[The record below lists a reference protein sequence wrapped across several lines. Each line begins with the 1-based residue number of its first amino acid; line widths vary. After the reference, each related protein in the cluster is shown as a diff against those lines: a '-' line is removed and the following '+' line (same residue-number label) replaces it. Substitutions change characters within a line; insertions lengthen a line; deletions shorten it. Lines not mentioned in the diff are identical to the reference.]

1 MHRTLLAGLFALT
14 LPAIAAAGGL
24 TVRFVEGAPTDRF
37 EIVNATGCET
47 GALQV
52 QIDLTN
58 SAGALIFDTTGTGAG
73 VSVFQPF
80 RVTEGPL
87 ALASGT
93 VRDGDRVLVVALDG
107 LAAGQKAAFTID
119 VDDTLVGSDQTRV
132 MGGELAGAKVA
143 VNLGGEAAEAVFTAT
158 NLAEVPFA
166 GCFS

>member
-1 MHRTLLAGLFALT
+1 MYRTIAAGLLALT
-14 LPAIAAAGGL
+14 LPAAAFAGGL
-24 TVRFVEGAPTDRF
+24 TVRFIEGAPTDRF

-47 GALQV
+47 GALDV

-58 SAGALIFDTTGTGAG
+58 TSGALIFDTTGTGAG

-80 RVTEGPL
+80 RVVEGPL
-87 ALASGT
+87 VLASGQ
-93 VRDGDRVLVVALDG
+93 VRDGDRVLVVTLDG

-132 MGGELAGAKVA
+132 AGGEMAGATVA
-143 VNLGGEAAEAVFTAT
+143 VTIGGEAAKGTFGAT
-158 NLAEVPFA
+158 NRAEVPFA